1 MWRYVFLRRKSWEQ
15 TENEKASKILTLIL
29 VVVLLCGMF
38 TGCAMFGRDALKYR
52 DMTAITVGNEV
63 ITVGKVLDTFN
74 NYYNNYYSYISAGY
88 VTLDQVVDMAVTSL
102 YTQAMKVDS
111 YVKTATAETHSY
123 TDFCHNAP
131 VSNGKRNY
139 VCNQVCQVPYF
150 PNLRQQR
157 NRPAQS
163 YA

>member
-1 MWRYVFLRRKSWEQ
+1 MK
-15 TENEKASKILTLIL
+15 KASKILTLIL

-88 VTLDQVVDMAVTSL
+88 ITLDQVVDMAVTSL

-123 TDFCHNAP
+123 ANFCHNAQYLTEKEITF
-131 VSNGKRNY
+131 VIKY
-139 VCNQVCQVPYF
+139 VKYLTFQTFDNSVIDQ
-150 PNLRQQR
+150 LKATREIKD
-157 NRPAQS
+157 A
-163 YA
+163 